1 MSEKLIKSMVSKE
14 HMRMKKVLAVLSG
27 LTISASLVVGCSDA
41 NQSTS
46 TTSTKSSGAKKVVR
60 VAYQGVLDKDTIDP
74 LSGMMYKGKDAL
86 IQLLKKKLPDIDVQ
100 ITTVPNTDWIQKTE
114 TLIKNGDVD
123 VAWYTNQVQ
132 AADWFYDDSELM
144 KNDKDVNLNTINKIF
159 IPAALAYVPYRS
171 FDKPESTGQYYGLPI
186 DMSNYMMTYDKQI
199 FDDWGVQ
206 PPSQNA
212 TYDELLAK
220 AKQVTGKNPKT
231 GKQNYGMFLKSYW
244 LEWHSIGFNAT
255 HSIKVDGMKLSNLNI
270 KNDVDYMKDSPDVLN
285 YFNYLKEAME
295 LAPKGIASGA
305 GAEKF
310 FTKDN
315 DIAINLD
322 AGTASTL
329 LQYTYANKKDITD
342 RFKPIFMPLS
352 KDGKQGF
359 PEFHKVAIA
368 KNASDKQA
376 AWEVVKALTTD
387 KEIVDFQISNY
398 DTSGLPV
405 LQDTSGMKVMDLPLN
420 QQRQDYHSK
429 SIFVTDDYWYWR
441 QPLQSVLTDLL
452 AGKLTPEQAQS
463 EFYNRTKKWI
473 DDKKKQLGG
482 S

>member
-1 MSEKLIKSMVSKE
+1 MIASM
-14 HMRMKKVLAVLSG
+14 G
-27 LTISASLVVGCSDA
+27 IGCSDDSQSA
-41 NQSTS
+41 NTS
-46 TTSTKSSGAKKVVR
+46 SSGNKKIVR
-60 VAYQGVLDKDTIDP
+60 VAYQGILDKDTIDP
-74 LSGMMYKGKDAL
+74 LSGITLKGKEAL
-86 IQLLKKKLPDIDVQ
+86 IEILKKKLPDIEVQ
-100 ITTVPNTDWIQKTE
+100 IVTVPSVDWIQKTE
-114 TLIKNGDVD
+114 TLVKSGDVD

-132 AADWFYDDSELM
+132 AADWFYDNTELL
-144 KNDKDVNLNTINKIF
+144 KNDKDVNLNTIKDIF
-159 IPAALAYVPYRS
+159 IPAALEYVKYRS
-171 FDKPESTGQYYGLPI
+171 FDKPANTDQYYGFPI

-206 PPSQNA
+206 PPSENA

-231 GKQNYGMFLKSYW
+231 GKQNYGMFLKSFW

-255 HSIKVDGMKLSNLNI
+255 HSIKAEGMKLANLNI
-270 KNDVDYMKDSPDVLN
+270 KNDVDYMKDSPDVLK
-285 YFNYLKEAME
+285 YFTYLSEAMKI
-295 LAPKGIASGA
+295 APKGIASGA

-315 DIAINLD
+315 DIAINMD

-329 LQYTYANKKDITD
+329 LQYTYANKKDVID

-359 PEFHKVAIA
+359 PEFHKVAITQKA
-368 KNASDKQA
+368 TDKQA
-376 AWEVVKALTTD
+376 AWEVVKKLTID
-387 KEIVDFQISNY
+387 KEVVDFQIANY
-398 DTSGLPV
+398 QTSGLPA
-405 LQDTSGMKVMDLPLN
+405 LKDTAGMKVMDLPIN
-420 QQRQDYHSK
+420 KKREDYHSK

-452 AGKLTPEQAQS
+452 AGKLTSEQAQS
-463 EFYNRTKKWI
+463 EFYTRTMKWI

-482 S
+482 N